1 MYFEILNSAVHWFRE
16 PADLMGG
23 QFPRDRHN
31 KIRGIVGTITMQYMV
46 SQSFQGHQLY
56 LIRHY
61 CIYLIRTK
69 YILFMN

>member
-31 KIRGIVGTITMQYMV
+31 TIRGSGHYYDAIHAWSV
-46 SQSFQGHQLY
+46 SHSRG
-56 LIRHY
+56 IN
-61 CIYLIRTK
+61 CI
-69 YILFMN
+69 